1 MNNNKLQLKKV
12 GNICFSA
19 GLFLL
24 PSALFFSSILLLISS
39 FIGCFIC
46 EKNYFKCNWNKS
58 FFICGLLIILSSFT
72 HSLNLNPTFKDLLDP
87 KLSFIGTFNW
97 LPFFWLFWSL
107 QPYLN
112 SEQKRKKSAIILIA
126 ATFPVIFS
134 GFGQYFFDWTGPF
147 ETLNGL
153 IVWYQRPITKHGL
166 TGLFNNQNYAGA
178 WLSLIWPF
186 CIAIVIE
193 KSKSFLSKF
202 FSISFLITVGIA
214 TLLTNSRNAWACILI
229 SIPLVVG
236 TSSLSWLLPL
246 ALFVGLILVIT
257 VYQTFSGNVQ
267 DILREIIPTKIWL
280 EFASQGIG
288 NLKVTRFE
296 ILLSAF
302 DISLINPIFGI
313 GAGAFPI
320 IYELQQNL
328 WKGHPHNIILELAI
342 SYGYPVALLFIS
354 TIVALLIMS
363 YKKVFDKKNQSS
375 EFNNFEKAWW
385 TSFFT
390 FCFTQL
396 FDIQYFDARLSIAS
410 WILLCGL
417 KLILD
422 ENTKKKTNHVEWEN

>member
-1 MNNNKLQLKKV
+1 MKNNKSQLKKV

-72 HSLNLNPTFKDLLDP
+72 HSLNLNSTFKDLLDP
-87 KLSFIGTFNW
+87 KLSIIGTFNW

-193 KSKSFLSKF
+193 KSKSYLSKF

-214 TLLTNSRNAWACILI
+214 TLLTNSRNAWACLIGSIPIVIGSSSFAWFFPAILFLGSILI
-229 SIPLVVG
+229 VTISQPFTGEMQI
-236 TSSLSWLLPL
+236 
-246 ALFVGLILVIT
+246 LF
-257 VYQTFSGNVQ
+257 
-267 DILREIIPTKIWL
+267 REIIPKKIWL
-280 EFASQGIG
+280 EFSA
-288 NLKVTRFE
+288 E
-296 ILLSAF
+296 LL
-302 DISLINPIFGI
+302 
-313 GAGAFPI
+313 
-320 IYELQQNL
+320 Q
-328 WKGHPHNIILELAI
+328 
-342 SYGYPVALLFIS
+342 
-354 TIVALLIMS
+354 M
-363 YKKVFDKKNQSS
+363 
-375 EFNNFEKAWW
+375 
-385 TSFFT
+385 
-390 FCFTQL
+390 
-396 FDIQYFDARLSIAS
+396 
-410 WILLCGL
+410 
-417 KLILD
+417 
-422 ENTKKKTNHVEWEN
+422 NH